1 MQQILVEESASNEA
15 SSEANIDQNSTKF
28 PVSIVHGRD
37 VTPGVDK
44 EAAEDKSEEVL
55 WLPQK
60 VHCPRE

>member
-37 VTPGVDK
+37 VTLGVD
-44 EAAEDKSEEVL
+44 
-55 WLPQK
+55 
-60 VHCPRE
+60 